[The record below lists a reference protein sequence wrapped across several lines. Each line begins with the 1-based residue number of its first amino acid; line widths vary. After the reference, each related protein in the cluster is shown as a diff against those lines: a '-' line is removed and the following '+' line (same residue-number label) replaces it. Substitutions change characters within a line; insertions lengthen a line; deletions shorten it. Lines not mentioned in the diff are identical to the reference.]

1 MGSGF
6 SKNEY
11 INPDET
17 QVSIATLHSPW
28 TANII
33 ATQENLPTDVSCT

>member
-1 MGSGF
+1 MGSDF
-6 SKNEY
+6 PKNEY

-17 QVSIATLHSPW
+17 QVSIAKLHSPW

-33 ATQENLPTDVSCT
+33 ATQENLPTGISCT

>member
-1 MGSGF
+1 MNSGF

-17 QVSIATLHSPW
+17 QVFIATLH
-28 TANII
+28 
-33 ATQENLPTDVSCT
+33 